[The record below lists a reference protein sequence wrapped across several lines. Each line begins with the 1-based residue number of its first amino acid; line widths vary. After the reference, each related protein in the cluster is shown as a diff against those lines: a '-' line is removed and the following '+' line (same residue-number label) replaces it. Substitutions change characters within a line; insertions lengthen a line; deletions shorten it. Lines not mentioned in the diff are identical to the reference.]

1 MVGRGSASASAVA
14 PAPPGCGS
22 RMRFAAACLE
32 DECAGNTGAPARRVR
47 WRHAP
52 IWEVTS
58 SHQGI
63 ELRGWER
70 FEAIHVP
77 HGGIE
82 PSPRGYLDRDRADSF
97 SRRGG
102 VSQFRLT
109 VPQVCSSRAT
119 CEIIEAMSIEP
130 ASAIEAMS
138 IEPVTAAV
146 FDRWIVGVVGGIT
159 AFYGAL
165 HARWSFDFKALQ
177 PGTTR
182 RPRVSLS
189 TKGVRGTSFFIPF
202 RHLGSL
208 CFPTRRFLISS
219 S

>member
-1 MVGRGSASASAVA
+1 MCRQYRRSSTSCSVEACAHLGSDIESPRHRATGVGTFRGHT
-14 PAPPGCGS
+14 
-22 RMRFAAACLE
+22 R
-32 DECAGNTGAPARRVR
+32 
-47 WRHAP
+47 
-52 IWEVTS
+52 S
-58 SHQGI
+58 SWWHRAMGY
-63 ELRGWER
+63 LD
-70 FEAIHVP
+70 
-77 HGGIE
+77 
-82 PSPRGYLDRDRADSF
+82 PRGYLDRDRADSF

-208 CFPTRRFLISS
+208 CFPTRRF
-219 S
+219 

>member
-1 MVGRGSASASAVA
+1 
-14 PAPPGCGS
+14 
-22 RMRFAAACLE
+22 
-32 DECAGNTGAPARRVR
+32 
-47 WRHAP
+47 
-52 IWEVTS
+52 
-58 SHQGI
+58 
-63 ELRGWER
+63 
-70 FEAIHVP
+70 
-77 HGGIE
+77 
-82 PSPRGYLDRDRADSF
+82 
-97 SRRGG
+97 
-102 VSQFRLT
+102 
-109 VPQVCSSRAT
+109 
-119 CEIIEAMSIEP
+119 MSIEP

-202 RHLGSL
+202 QHLGSL
-208 CFPTRRFLISS
+208 SFPTRRFDLLLPDSRSGLSKALSTPILSLCYLIR
-219 S
+219 